1 MLAIRHTEAYHSH
14 ITDHDHGRQWLR
26 DATALPPNRQESVV
40 PQSQNLILNVLPQ
53 NIFAAMEPHLRDVTL
68 AFGDVVA
75 ETGDAVSNVYFPF
88 TGVVSLV
95 VEMKVGEMIETAM
108 VGRDGVANG
117 TSALDG
123 KVSLHKGIVQVAGAA
138 VIINPDVLRK
148 LAHEFGPLQ
157 SLLIRHEQVLLA
169 QAQQSAGCNASHTVE
184 SRMCRWLLRMRD
196 LTQSNDL
203 KLTQEFL
210 AQMLGV
216 RRTSVSL
223 VAGTLQKAG
232 LINYRRGN
240 IHLVIEQLEQSAC
253 ECHDTVKGHYERLLA
268 L

>member
-1 MLAIRHTEAYHSH
+1 M
-14 ITDHDHGRQWLR
+14 
-26 DATALPPNRQESVV
+26 
-40 PQSQNLILNVLPQ
+40 
-53 NIFAAMEPHLRDVTL
+53 
-68 AFGDVVA
+68 
-75 ETGDAVSNVYFPF
+75 
-88 TGVVSLV
+88 
-95 VEMKVGEMIETAM
+95 
-108 VGRDGVANG
+108 
-117 TSALDG
+117 
-123 KVSLHKGIVQVAGAA
+123 
-138 VIINPDVLRK
+138 INPDVLRK
-148 LAHEFGPLQ
+148 LAHEFDPLQ

-232 LINYRRGN
+232 FISYRSGHHPPLGRGA
-240 IHLVIEQLEQSAC
+240 IRA
-253 ECHDTVKGHYERLLA
+253 G
-268 L
+268 

>member
-1 MLAIRHTEAYHSH
+1 MA
-14 ITDHDHGRQWLR
+14 
-26 DATALPPNRQESVV
+26 
-40 PQSQNLILNVLPQ
+40 QSQNLILNALPQ
-53 NIFAAMEPHLRDVTL
+53 NIFAAMEPHLRNVTL
-68 AFGDVVA
+68 AFGDIVA

-108 VGRDGVANG
+108 VGRDGVVNG

-123 KVSLHKGIVQVAGAA
+123 KMSLHKGIVQVAGEATM
-138 VIINPDVLRK
+138 INPDVLRK

-203 KLTQEFL
+203 KLTQDFL

-232 LINYRRGN
+232 FINYRRGN
-240 IHLVIEQLEQSAC
+240 IHLVDIEQLEQSAC
-253 ECHDTVKGHYERLLA
+253 ECYETVKGHYERLLA